1 MVLILSELF
10 ASYIHRFF
18 YPFFVKFYKRG
29 EHKKSK
35 ELNKISG
42 GMFKSRK
49 LNKTLLLEFAA
60 INMKGYQ
67 AILNSDGEVVPFITG
82 KEIRNSLIDGTY
94 VEYKKQLVD
103 NAEHFDEYKEIYFKK
118 HITAEDNS
126 ADEDNDNEEDYKDLN
141 EKESDAQN

>member
-1 MVLILSELF
+1 MSR
-10 ASYIHRFF
+10 A
-18 YPFFVKFYKRG
+18 

-82 KEIRNSLIDGTY
+82 KEMRNSLIDGTY
-94 VEYKKQLVD
+94 AEYKKQLVE

-118 HITAEDNS
+118 HISAEDNP
-126 ADEDNDNEEDYKDLN
+126 EDNEEDYKDLN

>member
-1 MVLILSELF
+1 
-10 ASYIHRFF
+10 
-18 YPFFVKFYKRG
+18 
-29 EHKKSK
+29 
-35 ELNKISG
+35 
-42 GMFKSRK
+42 MFKSRK

-82 KEIRNSLIDGTY
+82 KEMRNSLIDGTY
-94 VEYKKQLVD
+94 AEYKRQLID
-103 NAEHFDEYKEIYFKK
+103 NGEHFDEDKEIYFKK
-118 HITAEDNS
+118 HIAAGDNS